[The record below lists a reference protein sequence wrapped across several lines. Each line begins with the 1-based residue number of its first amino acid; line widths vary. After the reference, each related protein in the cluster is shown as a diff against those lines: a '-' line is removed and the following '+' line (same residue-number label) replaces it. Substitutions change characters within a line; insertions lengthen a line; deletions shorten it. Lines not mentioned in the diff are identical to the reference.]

1 MDGQVQAAFAALVAS
16 MGAFLFGLDIGY
28 IAPIL
33 ECTSFKRDVAHLPDW
48 SDPHSKIP
56 SGVVGFI
63 VGIFSLGCIVTSM
76 PFVSSYFLDVWGRRS
91 SIIFGTA
98 IFLVGCVIQARCMS
112 ISTMYIG
119 RVITGGSIGLLSSVV
134 PLYQAE
140 MASPNMRGA
149 LTSLYQLMIT
159 AGIFVAAF
167 VDSVLVYR
175 DNGWRLA
182 IWLQVIPAGFI
193 LVTMPFLPRS
203 PRWLVQQGRL
213 NEAKATLMRIRKES
227 DAEQEMREIVAEYED
242 SKQLGEPRW
251 SEVFTGRVGRL
262 VFIGA
267 SLQMLQQLV
276 GMNAFM
282 YFGPRI
288 FGSFG
293 LQENRF
299 QTINNAVN
307 FLSTLPALYLADK
320 SGRTILLICGAAG
333 MAIACTV
340 MGVLGLLYMDK
351 HGGDLVLTN
360 QSVGGFMV
368 AMVFSFVFSF
378 ACTWGPIVWVYCC
391 EIFPLKYRGR
401 CVGVTTVTNWVGN
414 YIIAQFSP
422 VLLESLGFGTFFIFG
437 GFSAVG
443 FLLALWLPET
453 KGLMLEH
460 IGPLFDKKFGL
471 SDGKDIPSV
480 AKEVGS
486 YGATTI
492 NNSKSASTATVL
504 KMA

>member
-1 MDGQVQAAFAALVAS
+1 MSGKFQAAFAALVAS

-33 ECTSFKRDVAHLPDW
+33 ECQSFKRDVAHLDNW

-56 SGVVGFI
+56 SGIVGFI
-63 VGIFSLGCIVTSM
+63 VGIFSLGCILTSL
-76 PFVSSYFLDVWGRRS
+76 PLVSSYFLDVWGRRA
-91 SIIFGTA
+91 SIIVGTS
-98 IFLVGCVIQARCMS
+98 IFLVGCVIQARSMS
-112 ISTMYIG
+112 IEAMYVG
-119 RVITGGSIGLLSSVV
+119 RVITGGSIGILSSVV

-140 MASPNMRGA
+140 MASPGARGA

-167 VDSVLVYR
+167 VDSALVYR

-193 LVTMPFLPRS
+193 LATMPFLPRS

-213 NEAKATLMRIRKES
+213 NEAKESLLRIRMPEEAEKEL
-227 DAEQEMREIVAEYED
+227 QEIVHEYEE
-242 SKQLGEPRW
+242 SRKLGDPRW
-251 SEVFTGRVGRL
+251 AEVFTGRVGRL
-262 VFIGA
+262 VLLGA
-267 SLQMLQQLV
+267 SLQLLQQLV

-288 FGSFG
+288 FKSFG
-293 LQENRF
+293 LPENRF

-307 FLSTLPALYLADK
+307 FLSTLPALYLADR

-333 MAIACTV
+333 MTITCAI
-340 MGVLGLLYMDK
+340 MGILGLMFMDK
-351 HGGDLVLTN
+351 VDGELVLKN
-360 QSVGGFMV
+360 SSVGGVLM
-368 AMVFSFVFSF
+368 ACVFGFVVSF

-401 CVGVTTVTNWVGN
+401 CVGMTTVTNWIGN

-422 VLLESLGFGTFFIFG
+422 VLLESLGFGTFFVFG

-443 FLLALWLPET
+443 FAIALWLPET

-460 IGPLFDKKFGL
+460 IGAIFDKKFGVSESSSPL
-471 SDGKDIPSV
+471 PKAADTI
-480 AKEVGS
+480 S
-486 YGATTI
+486 YGATKGSPAYVHA
-492 NNSKSASTATVL
+492 NAASKLA
-504 KMA
+504 